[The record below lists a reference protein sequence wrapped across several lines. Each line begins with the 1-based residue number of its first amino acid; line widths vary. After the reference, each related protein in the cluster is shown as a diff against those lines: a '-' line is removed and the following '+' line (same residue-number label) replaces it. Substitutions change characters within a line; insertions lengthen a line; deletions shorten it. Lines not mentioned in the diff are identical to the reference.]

1 MIRQRRA
8 VPAGSVSVSWF
19 GSCDVPT
26 GGNCVKGIWDF
37 SVLSLQF
44 PMTLKLFQ
52 DEKLKIVFFRDLSG
66 M

>member
-1 MIRQRRA
+1 MIRRRRA
-8 VPAGSVSVSWF
+8 VPVGSVSGSWF

-44 PMTLKLFQ
+44 PMNLNLFQ
-52 DEKLKIVFFRDLSG
+52 DEKLKFFFL
-66 M
+66 